1 MRSYLLRL
9 FLGASLLMLC
19 VGCAPKTNVVLERN
33 CPRPNLIEEMDY
45 GVIVAAGAMPSGED
59 RPAVQW
65 MGRVIGWC
73 WPAEAEAARD
83 D

>member
-9 FLGASLLMLC
+9 FLGFSLLMLC
-19 VGCAPKTNVVLERN
+19 VGCATKTNVVLERN

-45 GVIVAAGAMPSGED
+45 GAIVATSQE

-65 MGRVIGWC
+65 IGRIIGYC
-73 WPAEAEAARD
+73 WPAESDEARNNS
-83 D
+83 